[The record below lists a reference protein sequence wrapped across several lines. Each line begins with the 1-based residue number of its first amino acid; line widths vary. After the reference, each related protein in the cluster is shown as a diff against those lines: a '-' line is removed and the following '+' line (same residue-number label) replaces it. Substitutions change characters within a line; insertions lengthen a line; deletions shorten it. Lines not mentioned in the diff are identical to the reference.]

1 MKLTIA
7 YQETYSRGELLLRTF
22 LGVIY
27 IGIPH
32 VFLLLFAGIWSA
44 ILAFVTF
51 WVALFT
57 AKFPEGIFNYQ
68 TKLMNWSLR
77 LSASLGHLVD
87 GYPAFWLKGT
97 SDRAFLE
104 IERPE
109 KINRGLVV
117 VRALFGIIYTGI
129 PHGFCLFFRMIAGV
143 FLSFLAWWVVLFTG
157 KYSEKWHAFNVGS
170 MRWSARLTLYLA
182 LITDTYPPFS
192 GAE

>member
-1 MKLTIA
+1 MKLTITH
-7 YQETYSRGELLLRTF
+7 QETYSRSELLLRTF
-22 LGVIY
+22 FGVIY

-32 VFLLLFAGIWSA
+32 GFLLLFAGIWSA

-51 WVALFT
+51 WVALLT
-57 AKFPEGIFNYQ
+57 GKFPEGIFNYQ
-68 TKLMNWSLR
+68 TKLMNWSMR

-87 GYPAFWLKGT
+87 GYPVFWLRGT
-97 SDRAFLE
+97 SDKVFLE

-117 VRALFGIIYTGI
+117 VRALFGIIYAGI
-129 PHGFCLFFRMIAGV
+129 PHGFCLFFRMIAGA
-143 FLSFLAWWVVLFTG
+143 FLSILAWWVVLFTG

-170 MRWSARLTLYLA
+170 MRWSTRLTLYLA
-182 LITDTYPPFS
+182 FITDTYPPFS